1 MECRARTVGDGRG
14 TRSLVVVMVEFW
26 LAEKVGPV
34 WPVVHK
40 GLVPGRCTGSA
51 RVKSSEPGVRAI
63 RIDDGKP
70 TPLSKDV

>member
-1 MECRARTVGDGRG
+1 
-14 TRSLVVVMVEFW
+14 MVEFW